1 MPDAPQTPDQ
11 DDWETSSDPLKE
23 AALQADTAVRGAANV
38 LTFGLAD
45 KAEAAVDAALG
56 AGGPGNWRQRYD
68 ANLQQEQARNVYDSI
83 NRGIAKR
90 FGEYGGAAL
99 GVGDGFVLGSE
110 GSAALPIRAKGLLG
124 EGLSAAKTVLS
135 GDLPTDFQVRKV
147 LPSGR
152 ATIADQ
158 QTAKGLTVEAKFGPR
173 ARLSKNQTE
182 AQRVFGDGYRVDRWM
197 PAHVGNIGATAAGTA
212 GMTSAVLQDG
222 GDGGD

>member
-124 EGLSAAKTVLS
+124 EGLSA
-135 GDLPTDFQVRKV
+135 
-147 LPSGR
+147 
-152 ATIADQ
+152 
-158 QTAKGLTVEAKFGPR
+158 PR